1 MKLKEVINKLKFWD
15 NEEDQYLDDEI
26 DESLDEEISDK
37 DKKAFKKLNKKVI
50 AAMVSAALLISAIA
64 GVSGVRYM
72 KARAEE
78 TEEYIPTVQVFR
90 QDVQKTM
97 SATGTIISAEE
108 SGQFATVSGSYPV
121 QEVYVKVGDEVK
133 KGDPLYK
140 LDMTTMEETLS
151 YQQQAL
157 NIQNQQNAISQD
169 TANRALQDAQ
179 NAGAVQITDSTR
191 SLDAAKQEQ
200 NTANRNKNNANDS
213 LNNAKDAEDNAKS
226 DMDSAS
232 SAVTNAQNKV
242 NELNTKIANLESQI
256 SNAGTHTEE
265 QITTDAEGN
274 ETTTTVEV
282 SNDTTDL
289 NNQLTQ
295 AKADLEAAK
304 TALSDAKGNYDS
316 KKGEY
321 NSSVTARQSAEQA
334 VQSANDSVTTANRSV
349 DAAQSSLNNTTQT
362 ANSTIVNQAQSVKSS
377 QLSSQASTLSSKQ
390 EIEKSQ
396 QELSKAVVC
405 ASQDGTVTNVNIVAG
420 QTYSGTDAVV
430 IDNVT
435 SLKATADIDE
445 GQIPDIA
452 VGQKVE
458 IKTDATGDDI
468 LTGTVT
474 FVSPTATKN
483 STKTTDQASTT
494 ESVSKSR
501 ATYRVDVSLDEGN
514 EKLRLGM
521 TAKMTFITAESKNAL
536 VVPSSDIQTDMDGNK
551 YVVVQKDDETTENVN
566 VTVGISDDFYTEI
579 TDGDLKENDI
589 IVESDMDGSADAVL
603 DEMGA
608 DGGIYFE

>member
-521 TAKMTFITAESKNAL
+521 TAKMTFITAEAKNAL

>member
-169 TANRALQDAQ
+169 NANRALQDAQ